1 MHACNQPGRLRK
13 WLPSCTVTDLILVY
27 SARLPSIKSQ
37 PERIVRLL
45 DRASVRR
52 LKDTCSNLPDAVVMQ
67 APTPGPDRFLRFLS
81 PASSHIMCRKA
92 AQSLEVIQS
101 SSEKRRKKRKKKTI
115 ILACPSPPV
124 LPSLLQFWPPSS
136 FSRGESFHPVSFAE
150 QFVSPHD
157 LSSILSLCCRP
168 AECRVRFC
176 SSSCTVLSSRA
187 GVACRFACWS
197 RPCLLPKGPGLVA
210 EGVEK

>member
-67 APTPGPDRFLRFLS
+67 APTPSPDRFLRFIS

-101 SSEKRRKKRKKKTI
+101 SSEKRRKKRKKKLSSWRA
-115 ILACPSPPV
+115 LALLCCLLCCNFGLHLPSREENHFI
-124 LPSLLQFWPPSS
+124 PSLLQSS
-136 FSRGESFHPVSFAE
+136 
-150 QFVSPHD
+150 
-157 LSSILSLCCRP
+157 LSLL
-168 AECRVRFC
+168 
-176 SSSCTVLSSRA
+176 TI
-187 GVACRFACWS
+187 
-197 RPCLLPKGPGLVA
+197 
-210 EGVEK
+210 